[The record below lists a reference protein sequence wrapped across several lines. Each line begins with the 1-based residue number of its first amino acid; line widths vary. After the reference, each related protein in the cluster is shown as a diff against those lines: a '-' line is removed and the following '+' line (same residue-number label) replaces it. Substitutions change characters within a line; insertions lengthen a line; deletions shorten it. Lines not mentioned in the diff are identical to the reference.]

1 MSLASKDWFEQTNRK
16 LEQLTAVERV
26 EYMLRHIAVQEGV
39 GNTVLAS
46 SFGAQSAVSLHML
59 TQVSPDIPVILI
71 DTGYL
76 FAETYQFIDELQSR
90 LNLNLKVY
98 RSELSP
104 AWQEARYGKLW
115 QQGKEGIEAYNLRNK
130 VEPMERALQDLQAD
144 IWFSGLRRQQA
155 SSRKKLPVVQ
165 AFKGR
170 IKVHPIV
177 DWSNKRVHEYLK
189 KHDLPYHPLWHKG
202 YVSIGD
208 THSTK
213 PLSGDM
219 TEEETRF
226 GGVVRECGLHVDTLS
241 GL

>member
-1 MSLASKDWFEQTNRK
+1 MGLASADW
-16 LEQLTAVERV
+16 LEQVNRRLEISSAVERI
-26 EYMLRHIAVQEGV
+26 EFMLKQVPA
-39 GNTVLAS
+39 NTALAS
-46 SFGAQSAVSLHML
+46 SFGAQSAVSLHMV
-59 TQVSPDIPVILI
+59 TQVVPDIPVILI

-76 FAETYQFIDELQSR
+76 FPETYQFIDELQAK

-104 AWQEARYGKLW
+104 AWQEARYGQLW
-115 QQGKEGIEAYNLRNK
+115 QQGKSGIEAYNFRKK
-130 VEPMERALQDLQAD
+130 VEPMDRALNELKTD

-155 SSRKKLPVVQ
+155 KSREQLPVVQ
-165 AFKGR
+165 GFKGR
-170 IKVHPIV
+170 LKVHPII
-177 DWSNKRVHEYLK
+177 DWSNKTIHEYLK
-189 KHDLPYHPLWHKG
+189 KHKLPYHPLWHKG

-208 THSTK
+208 THSTR